1 MTTIKQTAQPTRIL
15 LKQAHCYSGGQ
26 RLEYALFGRSDG
38 KWDWFSMEVKGFGEE
53 ARCEFSNDL
62 SSALKLF
69 DKLFEIQNY
78 VIADDKPRSNTQK
91 RNKQNEGNNGSPLF
105 VILIAFLVS
114 SELSQHI
121 SNILIK
127 AFNQSLGF
135 SYF

>member
-69 DKLFEIQNY
+69 DKLFEGRVPPCTLQEIVEDQLAER
-78 VIADDKPRSNTQK
+78 I
-91 RNKQNEGNNGSPLF
+91 G
-105 VILIAFLVS
+105 
-114 SELSQHI
+114 
-121 SNILIK
+121 
-127 AFNQSLGF
+127 
-135 SYF
+135 